1 MTYVLLAFIQI
12 TFNLLKILEI
22 KYSYDENM
30 KMTLLVGFFLA
41 IVWLFSTVIGV
52 SAVIKLD
59 YVMMI
64 DYVISSMFGKYLA
77 LKLRK
82 NWKIKKNGK

>member
-41 IVWLFSTVIGV
+41 IVWLFSTAIGV

-77 LKLRK
+77 LRLRK
-82 NWKIKKNGK
+82 YWKIKKNGK

>member
-41 IVWLFSTVIGV
+41 IVWLFSTAIGV

>member
-1 MTYVLLAFIQI
+1 MTYVLLAYIQI

-41 IVWLFSTVIGV
+41 IVWLFSTAIGV

-59 YVMMI
+59 YIMMI

-82 NWKIKKNGK
+82 NWKIKNKK

>member
-41 IVWLFSTVIGV
+41 IVWLFSTAIGV

-82 NWKIKKNGK
+82 NWKIKNNGK

>member
-1 MTYVLLAFIQI
+1 MAYVLLAFIQI

-41 IVWLFSTVIGV
+41 IVWLFSTAIGV

-59 YVMMI
+59 YIMMI

-82 NWKIKKNGK
+82 NWKIKNKK

>member
-41 IVWLFSTVIGV
+41 IVWLFSTAIGV

-59 YVMMI
+59 YIMMI

-82 NWKIKKNGK
+82 NWKIKNKK

>member
-1 MTYVLLAFIQI
+1 MTYLLLSIIQI
-12 TFNLLKILEI
+12 AFNLLKLLEI
-22 KYSYDENM
+22 KYSYDEDM

-41 IVWLFSTVIGV
+41 IVWLFSTAIGV
-52 SAVIKLD
+52 SAVIQLD

-64 DYVISSMFGKYLA
+64 DYVISSIFGKYLA

-82 NWKIKKNGK
+82 YWKIKNKK